1 MITVV
6 KKQKKS
12 GPLHCKINLNCNSIY
27 YPKLNNKENITKST
41 LFAESDCTSPQNWNL
56 SFLNFSCLSIFHSNL
71 LKIHLNSKASDK
83 INQIER
89 DIAKKLS
96 IEYIPRSIINLNVK
110 TNNKIKNLKS
120 SFERL
125 TVFNINPKR
134 QQNNFHSKKIELIH
148 SMDILIPKSN
158 KSVNIRPRE
167 LSCHEIIFQNE
178 KNPLSTNYSSIF
190 GVSTSKNTRPY
201 KKETINRFIFPF
213 INSNSSSLY
222 SIKKKK
228 KVENEENREKKQLN
242 VRVDNVSS
250 PALSSNKNRELSHS
264 NYFEVIKAKYK
275 SDYQQDDINQSSSTK
290 HILLNQDN
298 SMNNIYQKRCLPSLK
313 NKYSINSINTNFV
326 EINLNNY
333 MNINSSDCR
342 TEPLIPN
349 DIQKEKQKKFCF
361 KESSKQ
367 LKRDQVFK
375 MKDNI
380 LPNFNINLKCN
391 LSNNNRVKDSTLK
404 KNAILK
410 VKNDFRTKT
419 SDSIFS
425 ERLRNTIT
433 NYGDDKNQSLTTE
446 IPFKRDSCLLP
457 AIESEI
463 QEVYTNNNP
472 INKGETSNISSNLAN
487 QILIPDNITLE
498 RKSKL
503 ENLNTNLNN
512 TNLKISII
520 RNESLSTNLPNIKSN
535 KKEIIEFPFF
545 ISLDENKRKCSL
557 KSRKF
562 LNRMSSSQKEDK
574 KRIEKTKEEL
584 IEIRKRMLKPKS
596 FKNNENNVKD
606 METTNNNEKS
616 KELEFLRTTHFNSVI
631 GKISTDKKQFRT
643 NSNQKNNPSDYIE
656 FTQRKYN
663 NLPEVIKKKN
673 ERMKKE
679 KIIERQQLAK
689 EYDKVK

>member
-1 MITVV
+1 M
-6 KKQKKS
+6 
-12 GPLHCKINLNCNSIY
+12 
-27 YPKLNNKENITKST
+27 
-41 LFAESDCTSPQNWNL
+41 
-56 SFLNFSCLSIFHSNL
+56 
-71 LKIHLNSKASDK
+71 
-83 INQIER
+83 
-89 DIAKKLS
+89 
-96 IEYIPRSIINLNVK
+96 
-110 TNNKIKNLKS
+110 
-120 SFERL
+120 
-125 TVFNINPKR
+125 
-134 QQNNFHSKKIELIH
+134 
-148 SMDILIPKSN
+148 
-158 KSVNIRPRE
+158 
-167 LSCHEIIFQNE
+167 
-178 KNPLSTNYSSIF
+178 
-190 GVSTSKNTRPY
+190 
-201 KKETINRFIFPF
+201 
-213 INSNSSSLY
+213 
-222 SIKKKK
+222 
-228 KVENEENREKKQLN
+228 
-242 VRVDNVSS
+242 
-250 PALSSNKNRELSHS
+250 
-264 NYFEVIKAKYK
+264 
-275 SDYQQDDINQSSSTK
+275 
-290 HILLNQDN
+290 
-298 SMNNIYQKRCLPSLK
+298 
-313 NKYSINSINTNFV
+313 
-326 EINLNNY
+326 
-333 MNINSSDCR
+333 
-342 TEPLIPN
+342 
-349 DIQKEKQKKFCF
+349 
-361 KESSKQ
+361 
-367 LKRDQVFK
+367 
-375 MKDNI
+375 
-380 LPNFNINLKCN
+380 
-391 LSNNNRVKDSTLK
+391 
-404 KNAILK
+404 
-410 VKNDFRTKT
+410 
-419 SDSIFS
+419 
-425 ERLRNTIT
+425 
-433 NYGDDKNQSLTTE
+433 
-446 IPFKRDSCLLP
+446 
-457 AIESEI
+457 
-463 QEVYTNNNP
+463 YTNNNP

-535 KKEIIEFPFF
+535 QKEIIEFPFF